1 MKYLTAFL
9 FTILVLICTVAVIQ
23 YGDENVHPKSTLLE
37 SYTINGDYLTFQIN
51 NLEGTYTIDLP
62 DSVTINKN
70 DEVKLS
76 YELRNNKII
85 EIEEII
91 INNKSAWDVSDPN
104 RIDIK
109 RT

>member
-1 MKYLTAFL
+1 MRYLPACL
-9 FTILVLICTVAVIQ
+9 IGLLILICTVAVIQ
-23 YGDENVHPKSTLLE
+23 YGDESVHPKSTLLE
-37 SYTINGDYLTFQIN
+37 SYTVNDDDLTFKIK
-51 NLEGTYTIDLP
+51 NLEDTYTIDLP
-62 DSVTINKN
+62 DSVVINKN

-91 INNKSAWDVSDPN
+91 INNKSVWDVSDPN

-109 RT
+109 RK